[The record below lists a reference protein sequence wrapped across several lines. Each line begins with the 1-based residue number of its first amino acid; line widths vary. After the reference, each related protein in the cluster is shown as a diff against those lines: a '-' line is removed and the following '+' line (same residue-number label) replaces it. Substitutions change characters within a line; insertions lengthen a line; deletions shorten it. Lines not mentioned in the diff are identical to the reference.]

1 MKVTALAITPPPSAN
16 GNPRVTPELL
26 ASSFA
31 RYSRSNKGIE
41 AILATIDWE
50 HPDKSVDAIFRFVDY
65 GHASIGGLTGGI
77 AIAIDNCSMLLAY
90 KLFELAQLGD
100 GQESSTRY
108 ITMSATNLP
117 TPEEIGIPDH
127 LTTAWQE
134 LMTNAFA
141 LYKEVYSELDSQAA
155 AQPELVRVP
164 KDADSKVIARLR
176 KNYALDRARYFIP
189 MATRTNVGL
198 VMSARMW
205 AYLIGQLDASPLL
218 EANNCAKMLR
228 SELEKFT
235 PRLIRHS
242 YKTDATTEQCSQ
254 ELEFCR
260 QAIISH
266 GVPTDNLP
274 DEVFVS
280 IERSQPD
287 FLPNFQNMKEAF
299 AGKTNRYSPTGQ
311 LIRRMFVRFA
321 WNNMALAELR
331 DLNRHRSGHRFTPLT
346 PVGFYLPSEIKQE
359 KARKLLEQQKT
370 LIEKLAKEGPLNGC
384 HLYGYLLGVQTP
396 FEHSTHADKFIYE
409 VELRTGLG
417 AHFRYAEHLSA
428 VCKEFLKLVPEAQPF
443 IEIGTAEPE

>member
-1 MKVTALAITPPPSAN
+1 MKVTALAITPPPTAN

-41 AILATIDWE
+41 AVLASIDWSN
-50 HPDKSVDAIFRFVDY
+50 PDKSVDSIFRFVDY

-77 AIAIDNCSMLLAY
+77 AMAIDNCSMLLAY
-90 KLFELAQLGD
+90 KLFEFAQLGD

-108 ITMSATNLP
+108 IEMSATNLP
-117 TPEEIGIPDH
+117 SADDLGIPNH
-127 LTTAWQE
+127 LTSDWQA

-141 LYKEVYSELDSQAA
+141 IYKETYQDLDSQASA
-155 AQPELVRVP
+155 NPEVVRVP
-164 KDADSKVIARLR
+164 KGADSKVMARLR

-189 MATRTNVGL
+189 LATRTNVGL

-205 AYLIGQLDASPLL
+205 AHVIGLLDALPLI
-218 EANNCAKMLR
+218 EANRCALMLR
-228 SELEKFT
+228 HELEKFT

-242 YKTDATTEQCSQ
+242 YKTDASVEQCLQ

-260 QAIISH
+260 QTIISY
-266 GVPTDNLP
+266 GVPTHNLS
-274 DEVFVS
+274 DQVFVS

-287 FLPNFQNMKEAF
+287 FLPDFQKITEAF
-299 AGKTNRYSPTGQ
+299 AGKTNRYSLTGQ

-321 WNNMALAELR
+321 WNNISLAELR

-346 PVGFYLPSEIKQE
+346 PVGFYLPIEVKHP
-359 KARKLLEQQKT
+359 KATQLIEQQKA

-384 HLYGYLLGVQTP
+384 HFYGYLLGVQTP

-417 AHFRYAEHLSA
+417 AHYRYAEHLSA
-428 VCKEFLKLVPEAQPF
+428 VCKEFLKLLPEAQPF
-443 IEIGTAEPE
+443 IQIGTAEPE